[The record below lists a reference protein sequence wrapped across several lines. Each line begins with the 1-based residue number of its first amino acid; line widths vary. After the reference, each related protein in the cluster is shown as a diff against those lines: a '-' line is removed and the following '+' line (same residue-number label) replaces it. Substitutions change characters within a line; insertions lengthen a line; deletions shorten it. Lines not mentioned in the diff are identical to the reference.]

1 MGCFSM
7 KMSKWEEDYP
17 LLKVK
22 CHFKSPTPLGL
33 VCTED
38 IMGNGIKP
46 PLQPTKQIALTLCV
60 GVSQALLTG
69 GN

>member
-1 MGCFSM
+1 
-7 KMSKWEEDYP
+7 MSEWEEESP

-22 CHFKSPTPLGL
+22 YHFKSPTPLGL

-38 IMGNGIKP
+38 IIGNGIKP
-46 PLQPTKQIALTLCV
+46 PLQPTKQIVLTLCV
-60 GVSQALLTG
+60 GVSQAPLTG